1 MVGRHDLQRE
11 NTGAGDARGVSLYL
25 RLANALRS
33 KIHSGEWKAGD
44 QLPTIPALTGEYGV
58 GTITVRQAFS
68 LLSDEGLIE
77 SFRGR
82 GTFVR
87 ANKNLEPRQ
96 RNLRSVISNPMMDN
110 PDLQIKVLKRTE
122 IEKLPPELEGRHT
135 QSGPYVWV
143 RKVHF
148 YSGTPFA
155 LMDIYV
161 ARKIHRR
168 FPANAEQKYT
178 IPRLMS
184 EYGKVEI
191 KTNEI
196 EMSIVY
202 ADEEVARHLH
212 YVPTGAL
219 AKLRRWRADA
229 DDNVLMGSI
238 NLFRADMFAL
248 DLKETNQPFNINSIR
263 PGPKTR

>member
-1 MVGRHDLQRE
+1 ME
-11 NTGAGDARGVSLYL
+11 TTTA
-25 RLANALRS
+25 
-33 KIHSGEWKAGD
+33 W
-44 QLPTIPALTGEYGV
+44 
-58 GTITVRQAFS
+58 
-68 LLSDEGLIE
+68 
-77 SFRGR
+77 
-82 GTFVR
+82 
-87 ANKNLEPRQ
+87 
-96 RNLRSVISNPMMDN
+96 
-110 PDLQIKVLKRTE
+110 
-122 IEKLPPELEGRHT
+122 T
-135 QSGPYVWV
+135 QSGMHSNHYDRLKLKRRGMTLHHQVHSST
-143 RKVHF
+143 KV
-148 YSGTPFA
+148 
-155 LMDIYV
+155 MIQV
-161 ARKIHRR
+161 
-168 FPANAEQKYT
+168 
-178 IPRLMS
+178 